1 MEIALVPLFIS
12 NPLLQVLISL
22 ILMKLVAK
30 RMVSQ
35 LVADYFEMLN
45 ASSLIQD
52 FHFNLGCNNSH
63 S

>member
-35 LVADYFEMLN
+35 LVADYLEMLN

-52 FHFNLGCNNSH
+52 FHQFS
-63 S
+63 